1 LGGVVKAALW
11 VVWALLLAG
20 YLVVATMTWR
30 RAAWVFADKSRF
42 EPQAPF
48 TRFEIVWGLVAGAVF
63 ASVWPIT
70 LAVYAIHTRG
80 IGFLGSRFL
89 LPPEHVRLEQA
100 TRRAEEHE
108 CRIAELERRTEIGG
122 HDALASVLEGTM
134 RD

>member
-1 LGGVVKAALW
+1 MRTALW

-42 EPQAPF
+42 EPETPF
-48 TRFEIVWGLVAGAVF
+48 TRFEIVWGLLVGAVV

-70 LAVYAIHTRG
+70 LAIYAIHTRG
-80 IGFLGSRFL
+80 IALLGSRFL
-89 LPPEHVRLEQA
+89 LPPEHVRLEQE

-108 CRIAELERRTEIGG
+108 SRIAELERQTEIGS
-122 HDALASVLEGTM
+122 HDPLARTSKRAT